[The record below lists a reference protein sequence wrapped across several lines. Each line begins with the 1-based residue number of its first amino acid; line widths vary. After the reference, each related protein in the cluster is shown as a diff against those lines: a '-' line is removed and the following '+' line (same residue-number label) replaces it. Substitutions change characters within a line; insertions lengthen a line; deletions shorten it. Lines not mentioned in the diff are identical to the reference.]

1 MFIIFKVFSVQ
12 GKGVKSYAKVAN
24 VSEDK
29 IWAREFWVVK
39 PIF

>member
-1 MFIIFKVFSVQ
+1 MFIIFKVFSIQ

-29 IWAREFWVVK
+29 ILTRAFWMVK
-39 PIF
+39 SVF

>member
-29 IWAREFWVVK
+29 IRAGEFWAVK

>member
-1 MFIIFKVFSVQ
+1 MFIIFKVFSIQ

-29 IWAREFWVVK
+29 ISAREFWVVK
-39 PIF
+39 SIF